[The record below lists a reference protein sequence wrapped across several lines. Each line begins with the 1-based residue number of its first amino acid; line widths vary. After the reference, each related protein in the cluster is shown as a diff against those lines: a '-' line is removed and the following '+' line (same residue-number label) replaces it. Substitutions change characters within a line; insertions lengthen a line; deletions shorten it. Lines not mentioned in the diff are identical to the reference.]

1 MTATDRWASTRPD
14 QGRTLPRAGPGGRRY
29 ATVALRSIALYALTM
44 VAVALVVFALP
55 RAMPGDPLTAVEDP
69 DNSLYLSDP
78 VVRDEL
84 RRYYGLDKP
93 LADQFGSYVGN
104 LAQGDLGFSIARK
117 APVSGLI
124 RAHLPW
130 TLLLMGVSLFVASVL
145 SFLAGVAATWRRG
158 RAGDRWLI
166 VGMTAARAV
175 PEYALA
181 AVLLIIFA
189 VVFPVFPLAGARTPF
204 NEYGRVEGLLDIGRH
219 LVLPVTALTLSLL
232 GTKFL
237 LVRNTMIST
246 LGQDY
251 MVMARAKGLTDRLQ
265 KYRHAGRNALLP
277 FLTVVGIQAGF
288 AVGGSVFV
296 ESVFAYPG
304 MGTLILRAV
313 EARDYPV
320 LEATFLVLAFVV
332 LAVNLLLE
340 LLYARIDPRVG
351 AE

>member
-1 MTATDRWASTRPD
+1 
-14 QGRTLPRAGPGGRRY
+14 
-29 ATVALRSIALYALTM
+29 M
-44 VAVALVVFALP
+44 VAVILVVFALP
-55 RAMPGDPLTAVEDP
+55 RAMPGDPLRALEDP

-78 VVRDEL
+78 LVQEQL
-84 RRYYGLDKP
+84 RAYYGLDKP
-93 LADQFGSYVGN
+93 LGDQFRSYVSG
-104 LAQGDLGFSIARK
+104 LATGDLGFSIARK

-130 TLLLMGVSLFVASVL
+130 TLLLMGVSLAIASVL
-145 SFLAGVAATWRRG
+145 SFMAGVAATWRRG
-158 RAGDRWLI
+158 QSGDRALM
-166 VGMTAARAV
+166 VGMTVARAV

-181 AVLLIIFA
+181 AVLLITFA
-189 VVFPVFPLAGARTPF
+189 VVLPLFPLAGARTPF
-204 NEYGRVEGLLDIGRH
+204 NEYGRIEGLLDIGRH
-219 LVLPVTALTLSLL
+219 LVLPASALTLSLL

-251 MVMARAKGLTDRLQ
+251 MMLARAKGLPDRML

-296 ESVFAYPG
+296 ETVFAYPG
-304 MGTLILRAV
+304 MGTLILRAI

-340 LLYARIDPRVG
+340 LVYARVDPRVG